1 MQAVQDV
8 GDGQAFLRLVPPD
21 GRGDGSITVVAP
33 PERVVLLPPE
43 ELSFDPAQVGPI
55 GLCLAA
61 HRDARPDLDHGRGA
75 RFGRV
80 ALEAYQAPPVLRI
93 LARPSLRLLIADDV
107 GLGNTIE
114 AGLCL
119 LDLLQRGR
127 ASRVLVVCPPGLI
140 PRIVTSTDYLKR
152 DGVRRRALAKP
163 WDLVIVDEAH
173 ALVESGTPRNPYRTR
188 RTRLGEELR
197 DSARGLLLLTA
208 TPHNGYARSFRS
220 LIEVVWRRRLPPSR
234 GSNPGADRAP
244 HRRAG
249 RWCGLK
255 RRQPSFSRAK
265 PRPKGPSVAPTLDF
279 RPT

>member
-1 MQAVQDV
+1 M
-8 GDGQAFLRLVPPD
+8 R
-21 GRGDGSITVVAP
+21 
-33 PERVVLLPPE
+33 
-43 ELSFDPAQVGPI
+43 
-55 GLCLAA
+55 AA
-61 HRDARPDLDHGRGA
+61 GA
-75 RFGRV
+75 RKQRNNSPQFSTGTLPRTTHRRTVPV
-80 ALEAYQAPPVLRI
+80 ASPFPAATVCEVAAAAYQAAPVLRI
-93 LARPSLRLLIADDV
+93 LARPSPRLLIADDV

-114 AGLCL
+114 AGLSL

-127 ASRVLVVCPPGLI
+127 ASRALVVCPPGVI

-163 WDLVIVDEAH
+163 SDLVIVDEAY

-220 LIEVVWRRRLPPSR
+220 LIEVVWRRRRPPSR
-234 GSNPGADRAP
+234 GPNPGADRAP

-265 PRPKGPSVAPTLDF
+265 PRPKRPSVAPTLYF
-279 RPT
+279 TPT